1 MKKRSLSVKKKI
13 HNFYLKSLQNKKIKK
28 TYKIFEKNLSRYNF
42 NKICIAISG
51 GVDSMALL
59 FLLKC
64 YTVNKKIKIYCC
76 TVDHRLRKES
86 SIEAKKIKEFL
97 RKYNIFCEILTNKKK
112 EIKSNIQSEARNL
125 RYDLIYNFCQKNNLK
140 FILTGHNKNDLYENF
155 FIRLLRGSGLRGLS
169 SFYSVSS
176 NPNFK
181 KPITVLRPLLS
192 IDKNDLS
199 FITKE
204 TFGMYFEDPSNTN
217 EKFLRV
223 KIRKMLKQLFDEGL
237 DLRKFNKTL
246 QNLNYSSKTIDYFI
260 SLNIKSNVV
269 YKRSKNMF
277 VLNHSFFDNPNEVI
291 SHSFNR
297 LFLELNN
304 KNNFTRSKKI
314 DLLINN
320 LKTSTHDQ
328 KFTLSG
334 CIIEKVN
341 KTVLIYKEN

>member
-1 MKKRSLSVKKKI
+1 MKKRSLSAKRKI

-28 TYKIFEKNLSRYNF
+28 TYKIFEKNLGKYSF

-64 YTVNKKIKIYCC
+64 FTINKKIKIYCC
-76 TVDHRLRKES
+76 VVDHKLRKES
-86 SIEAKKIKEFL
+86 STEAKKIKNFL
-97 RKYNIFCEILTNKKK
+97 GKFDIYCKILSNKKK
-112 EIKSNIQSEARNL
+112 KIKSNIQSEARDL
-125 RYDLIYNFCQKNNLK
+125 RYDLIYNFCHRNNLK
-140 FILTGHNKNDLYENF
+140 YILTGHNKNDLYENF

-169 SFYSVSS
+169 SFYSLSS
-176 NPNFK
+176 KPNLK
-181 KPITVLRPLLS
+181 KDITVLRPLIS
-192 IDKNDLS
+192 IGKNDLS
-199 FITKE
+199 FIAKK
-204 TFGMYFEDPSNTN
+204 TFGLHFEDPSNAD

-223 KIRKMLKQLFDEGL
+223 KIRKMLKQLIDEGM
-237 DLRKFNKTL
+237 DLTKFKKTL
-246 QNLNYSSKTIDYFI
+246 QNLNYSNKTIDYFI

-269 YKRSKNMF
+269 YKSSKKMF
-277 VLNHSFFDNPNEVI
+277 FLKHSFFDNPNEVI